1 MKNINGKKGWP
12 TIKDTSCLTCS
23 FNELIS
29 IRLKRKNDL
38 HEICME
44 YRDNIRQLADLELID
59 RCYVSRLH
67 ETHINHHLW
76 LNEIHN
82 INRLRNQNK
91 QERLS
96 CIHRI
101 TGLKQMIQRQSS
113 LIHDLHNIIKD
124 IYVKYN
130 GEKYQNFKYNL
141 RLTTYSDGQK
151 KFDAVALRPIQFVGI
166 PDNAIHER
174 FEPIKPGVTVTEKVS
189 SQSI

>member
-12 TIKDTSCLTCS
+12 TIKDTSCLTYS

-29 IRLKRKNDL
+29 IRLKRKTDL
-38 HEICME
+38 HAICRE

-96 CIHRI
+96 CICRI

-113 LIHDLHNIIKD
+113 LIHDLHNIIKLPAGFILVCFEICLAKFLVVLDKSVVATDDLCSEISDLRNLLGLVCHYSAACSNFLGD
-124 IYVKYN
+124 I
-130 GEKYQNFKYNL
+130 
-141 RLTTYSDGQK
+141 
-151 KFDAVALRPIQFVGI
+151 I
-166 PDNAIHER
+166 P
-174 FEPIKPGVTVTEKVS
+174 
-189 SQSI
+189 